1 MEIPMH
7 SPQEQGWGNGTSSL
21 PAIIRKKGIGW
32 FVPVYEQDPRQRRNP
47 VDLFLRNYVD
57 LFPKTSGGADIQM
70 DVSSHIETVVLLS
83 KKFDESKIFF
93 DVGVEAK
100 DYYRI

>member
-1 MEIPMH
+1 
-7 SPQEQGWGNGTSSL
+7 
-21 PAIIRKKGIGW
+21 
-32 FVPVYEQDPRQRRNP
+32 
-47 VDLFLRNYVD
+47 
-57 LFPKTSGGADIQM
+57 M

>member
-1 MEIPMH
+1 
-7 SPQEQGWGNGTSSL
+7 
-21 PAIIRKKGIGW
+21 
-32 FVPVYEQDPRQRRNP
+32 
-47 VDLFLRNYVD
+47 
-57 LFPKTSGGADIQM
+57 M

-83 KKFDESKIFF
+83 NKFEESKIYF